1 MIHAAAI
8 SLRFRSTA
16 ISLGALA
23 ALVACRVGPQPPGEL
38 IEPPGVGTS
47 EVRQMW
53 EAALDVEGGQV
64 KLVLTEQQL
73 SAYLTSRLAET
84 ERPVIDLASI
94 YLRDGEISIYGVA
107 ELGPLDAG
115 ALIVVEPVLD
125 AAGSLAFAVTSA
137 ELGPFPAPKTMLE
150 ALSDLLT
157 EAFTGK
163 LGPLATG
170 IRITSLAIADGQ
182 VAIVGSLR

>member
-1 MIHAAAI
+1 MHVTAA
-8 SLRFRSTA
+8 SSRFRLTA
-16 ISLGALA
+16 ASLGALA
-23 ALVACRVGPQPPGEL
+23 ALLACRIGPQPPGDL
-38 IEPPGVGTS
+38 IEPAGAAPS

-73 SAYLTSRLAET
+73 SAYLASRLEQA
-84 ERPVIDLASI
+84 ERPVIDLARI
-94 YLRDGEISIYGVA
+94 YLRDGEISIYGVS
-107 ELGPLDAG
+107 EMGPLDAG

-137 ELGPFPAPKTMLE
+137 ELGPFPAPKAMLG